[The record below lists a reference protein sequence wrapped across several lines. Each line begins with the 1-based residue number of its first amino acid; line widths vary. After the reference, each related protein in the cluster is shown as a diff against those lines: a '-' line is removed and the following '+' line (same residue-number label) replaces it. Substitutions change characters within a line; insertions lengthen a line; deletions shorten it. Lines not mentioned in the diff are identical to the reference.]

1 MKPPIG
7 AGVSEPLLEDRPLA
21 IIETKDFTFD
31 VKLEE
36 LTDDGQF
43 EGYASV
49 FGNED
54 MDGDVVEKG
63 AFRKTIR
70 ESKGRVPILWQHDPW
85 SPIGESLELEEDEH
99 GLRTRG
105 QIVLDTRLGAEAYAL
120 LKRTK
125 AFRGLSIGYQTIRRE
140 IENRDDGKVVRKL
153 KELKLWEYSLV
164 TFPAN
169 TLAVVGNVK
178 TTTLLRDLRSLRSVD
193 PEGFKA
199 LLTELAPPDWA
210 PGSGGAAPTDDAP
223 AIATRLQA
231 MTTQLKEMTTR

>member
-1 MKPPIG
+1 MSDL
-7 AGVSEPLLEDRPLA
+7 ALEAPAFL
-21 IIETKDFTFD
+21 ETKDFAFEL
-31 VKLEE
+31 KLEE

-54 MDGDVVEKG
+54 SQGDIVEKG

-70 ESKGRVPILWQHDPW
+70 ESKGRVPILWQHDSW
-85 SPIGESLELEEDEH
+85 EPIGESLEMEEDDH

-105 QIVLDTRLGAEAYAL
+105 QLILDTQRGAGAYAL

-125 AFRGLSIGYQTIRRE
+125 AFRGLSIGYQTVKRE
-140 IENRDDGKVVRKL
+140 IQELDDGTRITRL

-169 TLAVVGNVK
+169 TLAVVGSVK
-178 TTTLLRDLRSLRSVD
+178 TAVLLRDLRSLHAAD
-193 PEGFKA
+193 PETFKA
-199 LLTELAPPDWA
+199 LLAQVE
-210 PGSGGAAPTDDAP
+210 PGGSPLDTAGAADLTDEP
-223 AIATRLQA
+223 AIATRLRSIHTGLEELIA
-231 MTTQLKEMTTR
+231 R

>member
-1 MKPPIG
+1 METEAQP
-7 AGVSEPLLEDRPLA
+7 A
-21 IIETKDFTFD
+21 ILETKDFAFEL
-31 VKLEE
+31 KLEE

-54 MDGDVVEKG
+54 THGDIVEKG

-70 ESKGRVPILWQHDPW
+70 ESKGQIPILWQHDPYE
-85 SPIGESLELEEDEH
+85 PIGESLEMEEDEH

-105 QIVLDTRLGAEAYAL
+105 QIVLDTQRGAEAYAL
-120 LKRTK
+120 MKRTK
-125 AFRGLSIGYQTIRRE
+125 AFRGLSIGYQTVKRE
-140 IENRDDGKVVRKL
+140 IENLDDGKVVRRL

-178 TTTLLRDLRSLRSVD
+178 TTVLLRDLRSLRATD
-193 PEGFKA
+193 PTTFEA
-199 LLTELAPPDWA
+199 LLTQLE
-210 PGSGGAAPTDDAP
+210 PGNSPLDSRGAADLTDEP
-223 AIATRLQA
+223 AIATRAFFSQIA
-231 MTTQLKEMTTR
+231 KEELIV